1 MLCFGAL
8 GSSGQRSS
16 VEIHCLEH
24 NLTRMLADGLMLN
37 IACALF
43 FVHKIK
49 SYHTGLSGSPG
60 YPSSQSTYVLCSPQV
75 WVQGSSLKVETFLR
89 NRSFSPQRK
98 TASASRVDRNRMGR
112 AASLY
117 GPSLLHS
124 IQKALLRSKQQKER
138 KLICKVIIVVGP
150 QLNGLASFPVGRW
163 KYRSVDLHSS
173 HLKKKIEQLVFV
185 NVKYVIQWPQK
196 CILNTPSLAVCF

>member
-98 TASASRVDRNRMGR
+98 TASASRVDRKTGTEGGGLPH
-112 AASLY
+112 ST
-117 GPSLLHS
+117 GHPSS
-124 IQKALLRSKQQKER
+124 IPYRKPLLRPKQQKER

-150 QLNGLASFPVGRW
+150 QLNGLASFPV
-163 KYRSVDLHSS
+163 VD
-173 HLKKKIEQLVFV
+173 ENTGQLI
-185 NVKYVIQWPQK
+185 YT
-196 CILNTPSLAVCF
+196 LLT